1 MNESNPWRRQP
12 RTARQDWKARA
23 ARFAKTEGDDGDPLV
38 SMINLFD
45 VSMALVVAL
54 ILAAAGGGNLAEIT
68 AHMSQHDVTIVTN
81 PGQPDMEMIVKRG
94 RKIERL
100 RATGEQGWGRG
111 QRLGTAYRLESG
123 EVVYVPESG
132 PQEAGT
138 SEAATQESGTEA
150 PQP

>member
-1 MNESNPWRRQP
+1 
-12 RTARQDWKARA
+12 
-23 ARFAKTEGDDGDPLV
+23 
-38 SMINLFD
+38 MINLFD